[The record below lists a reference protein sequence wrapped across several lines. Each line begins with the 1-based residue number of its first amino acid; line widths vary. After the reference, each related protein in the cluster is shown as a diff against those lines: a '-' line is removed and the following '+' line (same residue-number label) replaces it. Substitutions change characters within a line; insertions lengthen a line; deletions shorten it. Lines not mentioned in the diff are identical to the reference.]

1 MACFFSTLLYLALVF
16 SFSPASA
23 ADDPTPSDSRTLIVA
38 QDGSGQYRS
47 IQSAVDDAR
56 KGDRILIK
64 PGAYRED
71 VRIHNKEQIKLIG
84 AGMDQVTLLGS
95 DVVGVLYVGKLPYGA
110 ADIEISGLTVNE
122 HGGQA
127 VGIFLGRRIV
137 LRDIRVNGMLFG
149 QQVEDVRI
157 DHSILGGSETTGV
170 QFVDSQAVLTGNFVH
185 DNDHGINVVGRSHVR
200 LEQNIITRSLF
211 EGVVVGDRSQAE
223 LVRNTI
229 VKNGG
234 GAAFLGTSQ
243 VQAKGNIISLN
254 RFGFLVGPNSQVT
267 LAFNALRNQE
277 ANYMRQGSPPQPAPE
292 LQSDSDLTVEADF
305 VDTNGDDYRLQAETT
320 LVKIGGFPYLGA
332 LPPIAKSH

>member
-1 MACFFSTLLYLALVF
+1 MTCWFSTLLCLALVVGF
-16 SFSPASA
+16 VPASA
-23 ADDPTPSDSRTLIVA
+23 ADDSAPSDSRTLIVA

-84 AGMDQVTLLGS
+84 AGRDQVTLLGS

-127 VGIFLGRRIV
+127 VGIFLGRRIL

-157 DHSILGGSETTGV
+157 EHSILGGSETTGV

-243 VQAKGNIISLN
+243 VQAKGNIVSLN
-254 RFGFLVGPNSQVT
+254 RFGFLVGPKSDVT

-277 ANYMRQGSPPQPAPE
+277 ANYLRQGPPPQPAPD
-292 LQSDSDLTVEADF
+292 LQPDSDLTVEADF
-305 VDTNGDDYRLQAETT
+305 VDTNGDDYHLKADTT

-332 LPPIAKSH
+332 LPPIAESH